1 VAAPAAAAG
10 LGSTATGEARAM
22 KIAIIGSGISG
33 NVVARGLYQQHEIA
47 VFEAG
52 DHIGGHSHTHPV
64 EVAGQRLAVD
74 TGFIV
79 YNNQTYPRYSRL
91 LAELKVESRPTAMSF
106 SVRNEVSGLEYSSAS
121 LNTLF
126 AQRRNLLRPRF
137 HRMCRDILRFN
148 RHATRFLASHAC
160 QDTTLGEY
168 VNQHDYSREFVEDYL
183 VPMAS
188 AIWSAAPGDT
198 GAMPARFL
206 IGFFRNHGMLSVND
220 RPQWRTVCGGSQEY
234 VARLVAPFRSRI
246 HLRTPVAAV
255 HRIGGRVQLRLGS
268 GEPLHFDRV
277 FFACHSDQALALLA
291 DASAAERAVL
301 GAIPYQENEA
311 VLHTDARLL
320 PKQRRAWAAWN
331 YHVTRERAER
341 VCVTYNMNILQAL
354 ASPQAVCV
362 TLNRSA
368 AIDSAKVLRRLVYH
382 HPVFTRA
389 AVAAQA
395 RLPEINGAHHTYF
408 CGAYWRNG
416 FHEDGV
422 VSGENALECFHSR
435 EAPLAQRSLYRLG

>member
-1 VAAPAAAAG
+1 
-10 LGSTATGEARAM
+10 M

-33 NVVARGLYQQHEIA
+33 NVVARGLYEQHEIT

-52 DHIGGHSHTHPV
+52 DHVGGHSHTHHV

-79 YNNQTYPRYSRL
+79 YNNLTYPRYSRL
-91 LAELKVESRPTAMSF
+91 LAELKVKSRPTAMSF

-126 AQRRNLLRPRF
+126 AQRHNLLRPRF
-137 HRMCRDILRFN
+137 HRMWRDILRFN
-148 RHATRFLASHAC
+148 RHATRFLASQSCH
-160 QDTTLGEY
+160 DTTLGEY
-168 VNQHDYSREFVEDYL
+168 VREHEYSREFVDDYL

-188 AIWSAAPGDT
+188 AIWSAAPADI

-220 RPQWRTVCGGSQEY
+220 RPEWRTVCGGSAEY
-234 VARLVAPFRSRI
+234 VARLVAPFRARI

-255 HRIGGRVQLRLGS
+255 RRVGALVQLRLAS
-268 GEPLHFDRV
+268 GESLNFERV

-291 DASAAERAVL
+291 DASVAEREVL
-301 GAIPYQENEA
+301 GAIPYQENEV
-311 VLHTDARLL
+311 VLHTDTRLL
-320 PKQRRAWAAWN
+320 PKRHLAWAAWN
-331 YHVTRERAER
+331 YHVAREPAER

-354 ASPQAVCV
+354 TSAQTVCV

-368 AIDSAKVLRRLVYH
+368 AIDPAKVVRRLVYH
-382 HPVFTRA
+382 HPLFTRA

-395 RLPEINGAHHTYF
+395 RLAEINGVNHSYF

-422 VSGENALECFHSR
+422 VSAEKSLECFRSR
-435 EAPLAQRSLYRLG
+435 EVPLAQRALYRLG

>member
-1 VAAPAAAAG
+1 
-10 LGSTATGEARAM
+10 M
-22 KIAIIGSGISG
+22 KIAVIGAGISG
-33 NVVARGLYQQHEIA
+33 NVVARGLYQRHEIT

-52 DHIGGHSHTHPV
+52 DHVGGHSHTQHV

-79 YNNQTYPRYSRL
+79 YNNLTYPRFSRL
-91 LAELKVESRPTAMSF
+91 LVELGVESRPTAMSF
-106 SVRNEVSGLEYSSAS
+106 SVRNEVSGLEYSSAT

-126 AQRRNLLRPRF
+126 AQRRNLLRPQF

-148 RHATRFLASHAC
+148 RHAASFLESQPHP
-160 QDTTLGEY
+160 DTTLGEY
-168 VNQHDYSREFVEDYL
+168 VRAGRYSAEFVADYL

-188 AIWSAAPGDT
+188 AIWSAAPVDI

-220 RPQWRTVCGGSQEY
+220 RPEWRTVCGGSTEY
-234 VARLVAPFRSRI
+234 VARLVAPFRAHI
-246 HLRTPVAAV
+246 HLRTPVV
-255 HRIGGRVQLRLGS
+255 GVQRAGESVRLRLAS
-268 GEPLHFDRV
+268 GEVLRFDRV
-277 FFACHSDQALALLA
+277 FFACHSDQALGLLT
-291 DASAAERAVL
+291 DASPAERAVL
-301 GAIPYQENEA
+301 GAIPYQENEV
-311 VLHTDARLL
+311 VLHTDTRLL
-320 PKQRRAWAAWN
+320 PERRLAWAAWN
-331 YHVTRERAER
+331 YYVAREPAER

-354 ASPQAVCV
+354 ASPQTVCV

-368 AIDSAKVLRRLVYH
+368 AIDPAKVMRKFVYH
-382 HPVFTRA
+382 HPLFTRA

-395 RLPEINGAHHTYF
+395 RLPEINGVNHSYF

-422 VSGENALECFHSR
+422 ASGELALECFLSR
-435 EAPLAQRSLYRLG
+435 EVLLAQRAIYRLG